1 MQQEQILNKNEMEK
15 VNLCIVIAA
24 FVLACACSG
33 GNETATFRRSV
44 YLTQPAQVSGN
55 RVKTY
60 SGIVEA
66 AHEIN
71 LGFKTA
77 GQISHIHVK
86 EGDYVHR
93 GQLLAELDDADY
105 RLAVEALQVQY
116 DQLADETKRTKQL
129 FESKSVSAN
138 DYEKAIAGLK
148 QLGAQLQANKNKLN
162 YTRLYAPTDGY
173 VQAVNFSR
181 SEMVDAG
188 TSVFQIMDVSHF
200 EVVTDIPVSEYLQ
213 HKNFTEFYCR
223 RIDHAQK
230 IPMTLL
236 SIVPKADGNQLYRL
250 RLAFTEMPD
259 MKLTAGM
266 NIEVGIDIANNS
278 ASSGFTLPFSAVFQ
292 KEGKAYVWVL
302 RNDSTV
308 TQRSVT
314 LDNTDVAGH
323 IRVTGGLA
331 GDEQIVRSGGS
342 VLLEGEKVR
351 VIGEPSETNVGGLL

>member
-1 MQQEQILNKNEMEK
+1 MRK
-15 VNLCIVIAA
+15 VNVCTVITVLFLVCSCSNGNEKAA
-24 FVLACACSG
+24 FK
-33 GNETATFRRSV
+33 RSV
-44 YLTQPAQVSGN
+44 YLTKPVQVSEN
-55 RVKTY
+55 RIKTY
-60 SGIVEA
+60 SGIVKA

-71 LGFKTA
+71 LGFNTA
-77 GQISHIHVK
+77 GQISKIHVK
-86 EGDYVHR
+86 EGDYVHK
-93 GQLLAELDDADY
+93 GQLLAELDDTDY

-116 DQLADETKRTKQL
+116 DQLVDETKRTKQL

-148 QLGAQLQANKNKLN
+148 QLGVQLQANKNKLN

-200 EVVTDIPVSEYLQ
+200 EVVADIPVSEYLQ
-213 HKNFTEFYCR
+213 HKNFTDYFCC
-223 RIDHAQK
+223 IIGNAQK
-230 IPMTLL
+230 IPMTFL

-250 RLAFTEMPD
+250 CLAFTEMPD

-266 NIEVGIDIANNS
+266 NIEVGIDIANDTTS
-278 ASSGFTLPFSAVFQ
+278 PGFTLPFSAVFQ

-308 TQRSVT
+308 TQRAVT

-323 IRVTGGLA
+323 IRVTGGLT
-331 GDEQIVRSGGS
+331 GNEQIVRSGSS

-351 VIGEPSETNVGGLL
+351 VIGEPSKTNVGGLL